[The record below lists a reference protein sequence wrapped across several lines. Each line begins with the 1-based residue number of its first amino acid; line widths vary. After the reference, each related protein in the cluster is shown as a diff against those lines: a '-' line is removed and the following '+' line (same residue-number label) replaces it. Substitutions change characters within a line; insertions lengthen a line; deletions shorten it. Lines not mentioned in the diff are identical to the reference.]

1 MPATPPDSPVC
12 AGAPSTTD
20 DGARVASGPE
30 SREHNAEGLYVH
42 GPLRAVPPIVRLIP
56 DATEAPTTLPPEI
69 VRAHQRMRTAERRR
83 VLDRDATFRRALAG
97 QLTGRRNR
105 SRAA

>member
-1 MPATPPDSPVC
+1 MPAPSPDSPVC

-20 DGARVASGPE
+20 DGARLASGPE
-30 SREHNAEGLYVH
+30 YNPEGLYLW
-42 GPLRAVPPIVRLIP
+42 GPLRAVPPIVRLIA
-56 DATEAPTTLPPEI
+56 DAVGAPEPPPPY
-69 VRAHQRMRTAERRR
+69 VARAHQRMRDNERRR
-83 VLDRDATFRRALAG
+83 VLDRDAVFRTALAG